1 MRPRTL
7 AMRLTLAAA
16 GLCFA
21 LCAHAADELLL
32 KAKGLLDSGD
42 AKAAYELLSPLQSER
57 AGDPDYDYL
66 LGVSALE
73 LGRNTEAVFA
83 LERVLAVQPNSAPAR
98 AQIARAYFNLKE
110 TDTAKREFETVK
122 SQEVPPSV
130 RDTIDRYLE
139 AISRVAEAER
149 FSARFFLEFAT
160 GYDSNVNSAT
170 TTSEFAV
177 PGLSGPLRLS
187 PGSLEVGDGFFS
199 AAAGINIAN
208 PLTKRVNLIGGLSAY
223 GRFNFV
229 EDNFNTGYLDGYL
242 GVSTKAGRSTLSLIG
257 QGNVFTVSDPVYSQA
272 YRNALGGTFQWTY
285 DLNARNQFTAYV
297 QYAALTYPEQ
307 SPRDVDRY
315 IVGAGYAHA
324 FRGNDPSVYIGVYAG
339 TEQERDEAFAGLAS
353 DPIGLRL
360 GGQKRLNDRAH
371 LFVNLAGE
379 YRDYRGP
386 FFPPFILDER
396 EDKQYSVAL
405 GVHYL
410 LPKEWRVSPQVSYL
424 RNDSNIEINEYDR
437 WQAFVSLRRDW

>member
-1 MRPRTL
+1 
-7 AMRLTLAAA
+7 MRLTLAAA

-57 AGDPDYDYL
+57 AGDPEYDYL

-149 FSARFFLEFAT
+149 LSARFFLEFAT

-223 GRFNFV
+223 GRLNFV

-242 GVSTKAGRSTLSLIG
+242 GVSTKAGRSTFSLVG

-324 FRGNDPSVYIGVYAG
+324 FRGNDPSVYIGVYGG

-353 DPIGLRL
+353 DLIGLRL
-360 GGQKRLNDRAH
+360 GGQKRLNDRTY
-371 LFVNLAGE
+371 LFANLAAE

-410 LPKEWRVSPQVSYL
+410 LPKEWRVSPQMSYL
-424 RNDSNIEINEYDR
+424 RNDSNIAINEYDR

>member
-7 AMRLTLAAA
+7 AMRLALATA
-16 GLCFA
+16 GLCLV

-32 KAKGLLDSGD
+32 EAKGLLDGGD

-57 AGDPDYDYL
+57 AGDPEYDYL

-73 LGRNTEAVFA
+73 IGRNTEAVFA
-83 LERVLAVQPNSAPAR
+83 LERVLAVQPDSAPAR

-122 SQEVPPSV
+122 GQEVPPSV
-130 RDTIDRYLE
+130 STTIDRYLE
-139 AISRVAEAER
+139 AIDRITEAER
-149 FSARFFLEFAT
+149 FSARFFLEFAS

-170 TTSEFAV
+170 TNGDFVV
-177 PGLSGPLRLS
+177 PGLGTLRLTLAS
-187 PGSLEVGDGFFS
+187 QEIGDWFLASS
-199 AAAGINIAN
+199 AGVNIAN
-208 PLTKRVNLIGGLSAY
+208 PLTERLTMIGGLSAY
-223 GRFNFV
+223 GRFNFT
-229 EDNFNTGYLDGYL
+229 EDDFNTGYLDGYL
-242 GVSTKAGRSTLSLIG
+242 GVSSKAGRSTFSLVA
-257 QGNVFTVSDPVYSQA
+257 QGNIFMVADSTYNEA
-272 YRNALGGTFQWTY
+272 YRNAVGGTFQWIY
-285 DLNARNQFTAYV
+285 DLNARSQFTAYV
-297 QYAALTYPEQ
+297 QYAALTYPDQ

-324 FRGNDPSVYIGVYAG
+324 FRGNDPSVYIGIYGG

-360 GGQKRLNDRAH
+360 GGQKRLNDRTY
-371 LFVNLAGE
+371 LFANLAAE

-386 FFPPFILDER
+386 FFPPFIDDER
-396 EDKQYSVAL
+396 EDKQYSIAL

>member
-1 MRPRTL
+1 
-7 AMRLTLAAA
+7 MRLALAAA
-16 GLCFA
+16 GLCLV

-32 KAKGLLDSGD
+32 EAKGLLDGGD

-57 AGDPDYDYL
+57 AGDPEYDYL

-73 LGRNTEAVFA
+73 IGRNTEAVFA
-83 LERVLAVQPNSAPAR
+83 LERVLAVQPDSAPAR

-122 SQEVPPSV
+122 GQEVPPSV
-130 RDTIDRYLE
+130 STTIDRYLE
-139 AISRVAEAER
+139 AIDRITEAER
-149 FSARFFLEFAT
+149 FSARFFLEFAS

-170 TTSEFAV
+170 TNGDFVV
-177 PGLSGPLRLS
+177 PGLGTLRLTLAS
-187 PGSLEVGDGFFS
+187 QEIGDWFLASS
-199 AAAGINIAN
+199 AGVNIAN
-208 PLTKRVNLIGGLSAY
+208 PLTERLTMIGGLSAY
-223 GRFNFV
+223 GRFNFT
-229 EDNFNTGYLDGYL
+229 EDDFNTGYLDGYL
-242 GVSTKAGRSTLSLIG
+242 GVSSKAGRSTFSLVA
-257 QGNVFTVSDPVYSQA
+257 QGNIFMVADSTYNEA
-272 YRNALGGTFQWTY
+272 YRNAVGGTFQWIY
-285 DLNARNQFTAYV
+285 DLNARSQFTAYV
-297 QYAALTYPEQ
+297 QYAALTYPDQ

-324 FRGNDPSVYIGVYAG
+324 FRGNDPSVYIGIYGG

-360 GGQKRLNDRAH
+360 GGQKRLNDRTY
-371 LFVNLAGE
+371 LFANLAAE

-386 FFPPFILDER
+386 FFPPFIDDER
-396 EDKQYSVAL
+396 EDKQYSIAL

>member
-7 AMRLTLAAA
+7 AMRLALATA
-16 GLCFA
+16 GLCLV

-32 KAKGLLDSGD
+32 EAKGLLDGGD

-57 AGDPDYDYL
+57 AGDPEYDYL

-73 LGRNTEAVFA
+73 IGRNTEAVFA
-83 LERVLAVQPNSAPAR
+83 LERVLAVQPDSAPAR

-122 SQEVPPSV
+122 GQEVPPSV
-130 RDTIDRYLE
+130 SATIDRYLE
-139 AISRVAEAER
+139 AINRITEAER
-149 FSARFFLEFAT
+149 FSARFFLEFAS

-170 TTSEFAV
+170 TNGDFVV
-177 PGLSGPLRLS
+177 PGLGTLRLTLAS
-187 PGSLEVGDGFFS
+187 QEIGDWFLASS
-199 AAAGINIAN
+199 AGVNIAN
-208 PLTKRVNLIGGLSAY
+208 PLTERLTMIGGLSAY
-223 GRFNFV
+223 GRFNFT
-229 EDNFNTGYLDGYL
+229 EDDFNTGYLDGYL
-242 GVSTKAGRSTLSLIG
+242 GVSSKAGRSTFSLVA
-257 QGNVFTVSDPVYSQA
+257 QGNIFMVADSTYNEA
-272 YRNALGGTFQWTY
+272 YRNAVGGTFQWIY
-285 DLNARNQFTAYV
+285 DLNARSQFTAYV
-297 QYAALTYPEQ
+297 QYAALTYPDQ

-324 FRGNDPSVYIGVYAG
+324 FRGNDPSVYIGIYGG

-360 GGQKRLNDRAH
+360 GGQKRLNDRTY
-371 LFVNLAGE
+371 LFANLAAE

-386 FFPPFILDER
+386 FFPPFIDDER
-396 EDKQYSVAL
+396 EDKQYSIAL

>member
-7 AMRLTLAAA
+7 AMRLALATA
-16 GLCFA
+16 GLCLV

-32 KAKGLLDSGD
+32 EAKGLLDGGD

-57 AGDPDYDYL
+57 AGDPEYDYL

-73 LGRNTEAVFA
+73 IGRNTEAVFA
-83 LERVLAVQPNSAPAR
+83 LERVLAVQPDSAPAR

-122 SQEVPPSV
+122 GQEVPPSV
-130 RDTIDRYLE
+130 SATIDRYLE
-139 AISRVAEAER
+139 AIDRITEAER
-149 FSARFFLEFAT
+149 FSARFFLEFAS

-170 TTSEFAV
+170 TNGDFVV
-177 PGLSGPLRLS
+177 PGLGTLRLTLAS
-187 PGSLEVGDGFFS
+187 QEIGDWFLASS
-199 AAAGINIAN
+199 AGVNIAN
-208 PLTKRVNLIGGLSAY
+208 PLTERLTMIGGLSAY
-223 GRFNFV
+223 GRFNFT
-229 EDNFNTGYLDGYL
+229 EDDFNTGYLDGYL
-242 GVSTKAGRSTLSLIG
+242 GVSSKAGRSTFSLVA
-257 QGNVFTVSDPVYSQA
+257 QGNIFMVADSTYNEA
-272 YRNALGGTFQWTY
+272 YRNAVGGTFQWIY
-285 DLNARNQFTAYV
+285 DLNARSQFTAYV
-297 QYAALTYPEQ
+297 QYAALTYPDQ

-324 FRGNDPSVYIGVYAG
+324 FRGNDPSVYIGIYGG

-360 GGQKRLNDRAH
+360 GGQKRLNDRTY
-371 LFVNLAGE
+371 LFANLAAE

-386 FFPPFILDER
+386 FFPPFIDDER
-396 EDKQYSVAL
+396 EDKQYSIAL

>member
-1 MRPRTL
+1 V
-7 AMRLTLAAA
+7 
-16 GLCFA
+16 

-32 KAKGLLDSGD
+32 EAKGLLDGGD

-57 AGDPDYDYL
+57 AGDPEYDYL

-73 LGRNTEAVFA
+73 IGRNTEAVFA
-83 LERVLAVQPNSAPAR
+83 LERVLAVQPDSAPAR

-122 SQEVPPSV
+122 GQEVPPSV
-130 RDTIDRYLE
+130 STTIDRYLE
-139 AISRVAEAER
+139 AIDRITEAER
-149 FSARFFLEFAT
+149 FSARFFLEFAS

-170 TTSEFAV
+170 TNGDFVV
-177 PGLSGPLRLS
+177 PGLGTLRLTLAS
-187 PGSLEVGDGFFS
+187 QEIGDWFLASS
-199 AAAGINIAN
+199 AGVNIAN
-208 PLTKRVNLIGGLSAY
+208 PLTERFTMIGGLSAY
-223 GRFNFV
+223 GRFNFT
-229 EDNFNTGYLDGYL
+229 EDDFNTGYLDGYL
-242 GVSTKAGRSTLSLIG
+242 GVSSKAGRSTFSLVA
-257 QGNVFTVSDPVYSQA
+257 QGNIFMVADSTYNEA
-272 YRNALGGTFQWTY
+272 YRNAVGGTFQWIY
-285 DLNARNQFTAYV
+285 DLNARSQFTAYV
-297 QYAALTYPEQ
+297 QYAALTYPDQ

-324 FRGNDPSVYIGVYAG
+324 FRGNDPSVYIGIYGG

-360 GGQKRLNDRAH
+360 GGQKRLNDRTY
-371 LFVNLAGE
+371 LFANLAAE

-386 FFPPFILDER
+386 FFPPFIDDQR
-396 EDKQYSVAL
+396 EDKQYSIAL

>member
-7 AMRLTLAAA
+7 AVRLTLAIA
-16 GLCFA
+16 GLCLA
-21 LCAHAADELLL
+21 LCAQAADELLL
-32 KAKGLLDSGD
+32 EAKALLDNGD
-42 AKAAYELLSPLQSER
+42 AKAAYELLSPLPIQSER
-57 AGDPDYDYL
+57 AGDPEYDYL

-73 LGRNTEAVFA
+73 IGRNTEAVFA

-110 TDTAKREFETVK
+110 TDTAKR
-122 SQEVPPSV
+122 QDVPPSV

-139 AISRVAEAER
+139 SIDRIAEAER
-149 FSARFFLEFAT
+149 FSARFFLEFAG

-187 PGSLEVGDGFFS
+187 PGSLESGDWFVS

-208 PLTKRVNLIGGLSAY
+208 PLTQRLVLIGGLSAY
-223 GRFNFV
+223 ARFNFV
-229 EDNFNTGYLDGYL
+229 EDDFNTGYLDGYL
-242 GVSTKAGRSTLSLIG
+242 GVSTKAGRSTFSLVG
-257 QGNVFTVSDPVYSQA
+257 QGNVFQVSDAIYSQS
-272 YRNALGGTFQWTY
+272 YRNAIGGTAQWTY
-285 DLNARNQFTAYV
+285 DLNARSQFTAYV

-324 FRGNDPSVYIGVYAG
+324 FRGNDPSVYIGVYGG
-339 TEQERDEAFAGLAS
+339 TEQERDEAFSGLAS

-360 GGQKRLNDRAH
+360 GGQKRVNDRTY

-379 YRDYRGP
+379 YRNYRGP
-386 FFPPFILDER
+386 FFPPFIEEER
-396 EDKQYSVAL
+396 EDKQYSAAL

-410 LPKEWRVSPQVSYL
+410 LPREWRVSPQVSYL